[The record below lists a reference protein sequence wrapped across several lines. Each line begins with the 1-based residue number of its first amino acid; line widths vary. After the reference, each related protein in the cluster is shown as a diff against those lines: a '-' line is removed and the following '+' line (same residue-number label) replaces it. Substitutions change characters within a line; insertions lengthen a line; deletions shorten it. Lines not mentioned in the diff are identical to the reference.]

1 LLVEASIEVAEAV
14 FELRDA
20 VFAFNWAAASLGVLD
35 EEVGVARVSLVV
47 LWAARRDLIVQ
58 DHSVLAELT
67 VVRAIALL
75 GHNWAALALG
85 GFSWVD
91 GVNDSDEVVRAPIGG
106 ANTVV
111 LCPRAGC
118 GELSSVKHL
127 NIAGHNVV

>member
-1 LLVEASIEVAEAV
+1 M
-14 FELRDA
+14 
-20 VFAFNWAAASLGVLD
+20 
-35 EEVGVARVSLVV
+35 

-85 GFSWVD
+85 GFSWVN

-106 ANTVV
+106 ANTIV
-111 LCPRAGC
+111 LCLRAGW
-118 GELSSVKHL
+118 GELFSVKHL
-127 NIAGHNVV
+127 NLTGHNIV